1 MNKII
6 LMGRLTKEPE
16 LKFIANTGNAVAKFT
31 LAVPRAFKKDETDFI
46 NCTAF
51 GKQAETIANYVT
63 KGQRLLI
70 EGALQIGSYT
80 NKEGAK
86 VYTTDVILNSFNFI
100 EKATGG
106 ATTGATGGD
115 DMLGLQEVA
124 PEDEG
129 DLPF

>member
-16 LKFIANTGNAVAKFT
+16 LKYIPNTDKGVAKFT

-51 GKQAETIANYVT
+51 GKQAEIIASYVT
-63 KGQRLLI
+63 KGQRLLV

-86 VYTTDVILNSFNFI
+86 VYTTDVIVNSFNFI

-106 ATTGATGGD
+106 ATGGAE
-115 DMLGLQEVA
+115 MLGLQEVA
-124 PEDEG
+124 PEEEG
-129 DLPF
+129 ELPF